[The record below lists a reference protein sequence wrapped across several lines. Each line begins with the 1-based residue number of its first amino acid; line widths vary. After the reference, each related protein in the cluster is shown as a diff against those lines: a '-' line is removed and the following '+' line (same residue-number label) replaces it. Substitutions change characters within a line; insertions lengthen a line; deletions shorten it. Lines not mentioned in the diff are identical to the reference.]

1 MTNLLKRLIVLFL
14 LIPFANL
21 WASVPINTPFD
32 DALRYDNDV
41 IIDDVYNVAEKYI
54 PKDLINVFKEY
65 TNMDDEEETKF
76 FAIQILSI
84 GYWESGWKIT
94 KSKPNKDGSYDI
106 GYMMLNTK
114 NIENKRFM
122 QIYGPEEDVSTDLEK
137 YLIVCI
143 NFYKELYGRYK
154 YNAIYAYNCGEG
166 RYINRKIPKST
177 YIYKQ
182 RVKECID
189 KFNIEIKK
197 ESEERIRKEN
207 FLKTFTKIIPKFII
221 YNNTLN
227 NKPYNK
233 CNRKITIFYIKNLF
247 ILNKEYFDYIYEK
260 ISEYGNKEN
269 ENFVFA
275 GLIKKDNVIRPVF
288 YCKLNGRKYL
298 C

>member
-32 DALRYDNDV
+32 DTLRYDNDV

-76 FAIQILSI
+76 FAMQILSI

-143 NFYKELYGRYK
+143 NFYKELYM
-154 YNAIYAYNCGEG
+154 
-166 RYINRKIPKST
+166 T
-177 YIYKQ
+177 
-182 RVKECID
+182 
-189 KFNIEIKK
+189 F
-197 ESEERIRKEN
+197 
-207 FLKTFTKIIPKFII
+207 FL
-221 YNNTLN
+221 L
-227 NKPYNK
+227 
-233 CNRKITIFYIKNLF
+233 
-247 ILNKEYFDYIYEK
+247 
-260 ISEYGNKEN
+260 
-269 ENFVFA
+269 
-275 GLIKKDNVIRPVF
+275 
-288 YCKLNGRKYL
+288 
-298 C
+298 